1 MILRAGTTMTDRR
14 TSLTVALTSEVE
26 KEGTL

>member
-14 TSLTVALTSEVE
+14 ASLTVALTCEVK
-26 KEGTL
+26 KEGTI